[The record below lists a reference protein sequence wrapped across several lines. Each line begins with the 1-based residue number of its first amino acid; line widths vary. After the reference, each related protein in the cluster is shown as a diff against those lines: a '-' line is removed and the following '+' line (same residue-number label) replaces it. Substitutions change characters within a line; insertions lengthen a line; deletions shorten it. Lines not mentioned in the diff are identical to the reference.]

1 MVDYGGEVVV
11 CDGQR
16 EGKEKRILGFLDL
29 GFTMCFSLHA
39 TFRLWQQNN
48 QRASPSPP
56 LCSTGLTK
64 GKGLWAS
71 SFGPSNPSAS

>member
-39 TFRLWQQNN
+39 NF
-48 QRASPSPP
+48 
-56 LCSTGLTK
+56 
-64 GKGLWAS
+64 
-71 SFGPSNPSAS
+71 